1 MPCQPSI
8 SAGKASKK
16 QAFESF
22 LAFLASYQQ
31 HGWLSI
37 LRAPAST
44 DVMIGTDV
52 NALISASRPVLFPA
66 LKRKFSSLLFVPYLK
81 HREGEESTLGADV
94 TAFFLHN
101 TLQHFPRLHR
111 VREAQTTLPFLR
123 YAQGQRFISS
133 RFRPT
138 SKCTGL
144 TPAAE
149 SSGMKCQCNY
159 ARFPFSEA
167 SPVCKS
173 SQSYLMTI

>member
-1 MPCQPSI
+1 
-8 SAGKASKK
+8 
-16 QAFESF
+16 
-22 LAFLASYQQ
+22 
-31 HGWLSI
+31 
-37 LRAPAST
+37 
-44 DVMIGTDV
+44 MIGTDV
-52 NALISASRPVLFPA
+52 TLSSVCMPVLFPA
-66 LKRKFSSLLFVPYLK
+66 LETKFSSLLFVPYLK
-81 HREGEESTLGADV
+81 HHEGEESTLGADV

-111 VREAQTTLPFLR
+111 VSEAQTTLPFLR